1 MKTILLATAAA
12 VIVSTSAQ
20 AQQNDPRLPKAC
32 FEQYDASDVQFC
44 NDAKKRLGLVPLTAE
59 DRKASLEREITAEMP
74 VMCIGPQPTVSEKF
88 RQKEPGLAKTL
99 DAAAAQRDQDRK
111 PFCDQ
116 QRAQITAR
124 IEARRKAEEEQA
136 KRLEE
141 ARLQQIEQKRPKCVS
156 DFIATTIDKANRAA
170 NLPNRTWESLSDQ
183 QKNTLKGTA
192 EAECKKP
199 GMAEGVAQIRQ
210 EIEAAKPINQLRFA
224 YARYSYIQNCYNIRL
239 GYLAV
244 WINDVELQRAKD
256 AVTRREKMLL
266 EQDQT
271 IDTTAVWN
279 AVQANK
285 PQLYYDHECRQHY
298 RDLLLSVPAL
308 QQQKNFGN

>member
-1 MKTILLATAAA
+1 MRTILLATAAA

-44 NDAKKRLGLVPLTAE
+44 NDAKKRLGLFPLTAE
-59 DRKASLEREITAEMP
+59 DRQASLEREITAEMP

-88 RQKEPGLAKTL
+88 RRNDPGTAAKL
-99 DAAAAQRDQDRK
+99 DAAAAQRDQANK

-116 QRAQITAR
+116 QRAAITAR
-124 IEARRKAEEEQA
+124 IEARHKAAEDQA

-141 ARLQQIEQKRPKCVS
+141 ARLQQIEQKRPKCVG
-156 DFIATTIDKANRAA
+156 DFIVVTMDKANRAA
-170 NLPNRTWESLSDQ
+170 NLPNRTWDSLNDL
-183 QKNTLKGTA
+183 QKNTLKNTA
-192 EAECKKP
+192 ETECKKP

-210 EIEAAKPINQLRFA
+210 GIEEAKPVNQLRAA
-224 YARYSYIQNCYNIRL
+224 YYRYSYIQNCYNIRL

-244 WINDVELQRAKD
+244 WINDVELQKAKE

-266 EQDQT
+266 EQDRT
-271 IDTTAVWN
+271 LDTTAVWN
-279 AVQANK
+279 AVQTNK
-285 PQLYYDHECRQHY
+285 PRLYYEHECRQHY

-308 QQQKNFGN
+308 QQQKDFGA